1 LSQKKKNPAALQHT
15 KKLREKP
22 TPQHTPEDKKF
33 SLETFLFGLRY
44 YFLGTALLL
53 SLLFGWLIFDYKI
66 SMNGDDSAYIQRA
79 WDFIH
84 KGIFP
89 SFQGPLYPIFLTIP
103 LSIWGLNITI
113 LKWTSLICLTT
124 SIFVLFK
131 ALEKHLPIVI
141 LLPVLLMTAI
151 NINLLYYGSQTFSE
165 AFFMLMQAL
174 LLWVFTS
181 TVLENGQLKD
191 RISPLGPIA
200 LGFMVVLLGLTRFV
214 GLAAIVAILVFFLV
228 YKKWKEAALSAG
240 SFAAGYALYNVIKK
254 YVFNDTGG
262 GMDNQLKILSQVD
275 PYDPSQ
281 GMETISGY
289 VGRLF
294 DNVDIYLSKLFMAA
308 MALRAEDAE
317 PSRAMGLFLVAALVA
332 ATVLAYQYNKAL
344 FFSLLY
350 TGACCGLTFVMLQ
363 KVWGQER
370 LIIIFIP
377 FLIAGLLGLI
387 YYIGEW
393 RSIGAMK
400 WLSLGVS
407 ILLILPLLGK
417 AAAKIQDYSLT
428 RTMNQRGD
436 LLYGLNPDMRNYI
449 EMSRW
454 CKDNLPKGTL
464 VAVRKPT
471 ISFVYA
477 NGHDFYGI
485 FSTPTENADSLLALL
500 KDNKVTHIMD
510 ASIRVNPEVNNG
522 VTISTVRRYM
532 YYIET
537 AYPGTFRLIHEI
549 GTDEKARLYEIRY
562 PDGE

>member
-1 LSQKKKNPAALQHT
+1 MSQKKNKPVQQPVKSVTGKAAPHYLA
-15 KKLREKP
+15 E
-22 TPQHTPEDKKF
+22 ESSF
-33 SLETFLFGLRY
+33 SLETFLFGLRH
-44 YFLGTALLL
+44 YFLGAAVLL
-53 SLLFGWLIFDYKI
+53 SVLFAWLIFDYRV

-84 KGIFP
+84 KGLFP

-103 LSIWGLNITI
+103 LSIFGLNITI
-113 LKWTSLICLTT
+113 LKWASLICLSA
-124 SIFVLFK
+124 SIVVLFK
-131 ALEKHLPIVI
+131 ALEKHLPMVI
-141 LLPVLLMTAI
+141 LLPVLLLTAI
-151 NINLLYYGSQTFSE
+151 NINLLYYSSQTFSE

-191 RISPLGPIA
+191 KISPLGPLA
-200 LGFMVVLLGLTRFV
+200 LGLMVVLLGLTRFV
-214 GLAAIVAILVFFLV
+214 GLAAIAAILVFFLS
-228 YKKWKEAALSAG
+228 YKKWKEAAISAG
-240 SFAAGYALYNVIKK
+240 SFAAGYAFYNVVKK
-254 YVFNDTGG
+254 YVFNDTR
-262 GMDNQLKILSQVD
+262 GMDNQMKILTQVD

-281 GMETISGY
+281 GMETIGGY

-294 DNVDIYLSKLFMAA
+294 DNADIYLSKLFMAA

-317 PSRAMGLFLVAALVA
+317 PSRAMGLFLIAVLVA

-350 TGACCGLTFVMLQ
+350 TGASCGLTFVMLQ

-370 LIIIFIP
+370 LIIIFVP

-400 WLSLGVS
+400 WVSLGIS
-407 ILLILPLLGK
+407 IFLILPLLGK
-417 AAAKIQDYSLT
+417 AAGKIQDYSLT
-428 RTMNQRGD
+428 RTMNQQGD

-485 FSTPTENADSLLALL
+485 FSTPTENADSLLAPLR
-500 KDNKVTHIMD
+500 DNKVTHIMD
-510 ASIRVNPEVNNG
+510 ASIRTNPDVNNG
-522 VTISTVRRYM
+522 VTISTVLRYM

-537 AYPGTFRLIHEI
+537 AYPGTFRLIHEV
-549 GTDEKARLYEIRY
+549 GADEKARLYEIRY
-562 PDGE
+562 PDGK